1 MTSTFITYLGG
12 LADQVGRDERSE
24 LQAKILHV
32 NPAVP
37 LNDLP
42 VKLRRPGVALHPLSQ
57 TEAGKRSD
65 YIDLRTRKLMRLY
78 FEVQEFFARAKMG
91 KYL

>member
-37 LNDLP
+37 LDNLP
-42 VKLRRPGVALHPLSQ
+42 VKLRRPGVALHPLPQ
-57 TEAGKRSD
+57 TVP
-65 YIDLRTRKLMRLY
+65 KLENGLTLSI
-78 FEVQEFFARAKMG
+78 FGQI
-91 KYL
+91 